1 MTPYPET
8 TSVALHR
15 LLLLQA
21 KRHLGPC
28 AAGESLEQRFKNA
41 NGEQIRALLET
52 ISHSFR
58 EAEQQSARQARALL
72 ISTDEANSLTSRLAK
87 LNDELGEALTFI
99 ENELTSL
106 ARKFPESITPR
117 LASENRIVA
126 LAEQFK
132 QVASTWQTHERGI
145 VEAKRLAEQLRREAD
160 RANRAKSDFLAAM
173 SHEIRT
179 PLNGVIGMTGLLLQT
194 QLDQEQLE
202 QAETI
207 HSCGDTLLSLINNI
221 LDYSKIE
228 SGNLDLESVPF
239 ILQNAIEDVLDLFKH
254 SMSSKKIEIL
264 IWIDPAT
271 PHAFV
276 GDLTRFRQIL
286 INLIG
291 NAVKFTPQGQIELTI
306 QPNTTD
312 KRGKWL
318 ASVHDTGIGI
328 PPDRMDRLFR
338 VFSQVDASTTRE
350 FGGTGLGLAISLR
363 LVEAMGGEIWAENR
377 APTGSTF
384 HFSFDLPGCEPPE
397 ASISILNGPELLWGA
412 TVMVIDDLALNLKI
426 IEAYLLNW
434 GAKAVCFLNPIDALE
449 WIKAGHSYQ
458 LLITDHD
465 MPGMT
470 GTELLDSIHELGLPD
485 IPSLLLTSIGWSHAT
500 PTGVGVLSKP
510 VKAFEL
516 ARCIGTLI
524 GGRPVVSEPLR
535 KQGTAP
541 RFSHF
546 PAKVLVAED
555 NPVNQRLIRL
565 LLTQFG
571 IEAEY
576 RSNGL
581 EALET
586 YQLSQHDIVLMDVR
600 MPEMDG
606 YEATR
611 RIRQLPGVTAEHPQ
625 IIALTANAMTDE
637 RHVGLAAGMN
647 DYLTKPVMRA
657 ELFRALLRAC
667 RVTAG
672 IPEIENHF

>member
-1 MTPYPET
+1 MTPYPEI
-8 TSVALHR
+8 TSAALHR
-15 LLLLQA
+15 LLILQA
-21 KRHLGPC
+21 KRHLGP
-28 AAGESLEQRFKNA
+28 AVSGASIEQRLKEA
-41 NGEQIRALLET
+41 SEEQIRAFLET

-72 ISTDEANSLTSRLAK
+72 ISTDEANTLTSRLAK
-87 LNDELGEALTFI
+87 LNDELGDALTLI
-99 ENELTSL
+99 ENELTML
-106 ARKFPESITPR
+106 ARDFPESITPR
-117 LASENRIVA
+117 PASENRITA

-132 QVASTWQTHERGI
+132 QVAATWHIRERGI
-145 VEAKRLAEQLRREAD
+145 IEAQRLADTLRKEAD
-160 RANRAKSDFLAAM
+160 RANQAKSDFLAAM

-194 QLDQEQLE
+194 QLNEQQLE
-202 QAETI
+202 QAQTI

-228 SGNLDLESVPF
+228 SGNLDLENVPF

-264 IWIDPAT
+264 IWIDPT
-271 PHAFV
+271 IPHAFV

-286 INLIG
+286 INLVG
-291 NAVKFTPQGQIELTI
+291 NAVKFTPEGQIELSI
-306 QPNTTD
+306 QPNSTG

-328 PPDRMDRLFR
+328 PPERMDRLFR

-363 LVEAMGGEIWAENR
+363 LVEAMGGEIWVENR
-377 APTGSTF
+377 TPVGSTF

-412 TVMVIDDLALNLKI
+412 TVVVIDDLALNLKI

-434 GAKAVCFLNPIDALE
+434 GAKAICFLSPISALE
-449 WIKAGHSYQ
+449 WIKAGNSYQ
-458 LLITDHD
+458 LLITDQD

-470 GTELLDSIHELGLPD
+470 GTELLDSIHHLGLPD
-485 IPSLLLTSIGWSHAT
+485 IPSLLLTSVGWSPVT
-500 PTGVGVLSKP
+500 QSGVSVLSKP

-535 KQGTAP
+535 KQGAAP
-541 RFSHF
+541 RFKYF

-565 LLTQFG
+565 LLAQFG
-571 IEAEY
+571 IDAEY
-576 RSNGL
+576 RNNGL
-581 EALET
+581 EALES
-586 YQLSQHDIVLMDVR
+586 YEHSRPDIILMDVR

-611 RIRQLPGVTAEHPQ
+611 RIRQLPGVTEEHPQ
-625 IIALTANAMTDE
+625 IIALTANALTDE
-637 RHVGLAAGMN
+637 RNVGLKAGMN
-647 DYLTKPVMRA
+647 DYLTKPVMRS

-667 RVTAG
+667 RLTAG
-672 IPEIENHF
+672 ETEIENHH

>member
-1 MTPYPET
+1 MTPYPEIR
-8 TSVALHR
+8 SADLHR

-21 KRHLGPC
+21 KRHLGP
-28 AAGESLEQRFKNA
+28 AAPGTSIEQRLLHA
-41 NGEQIRALLET
+41 DEDQIRSFLET
-52 ISHSFR
+52 ISHSYR

-72 ISTDEANSLTSRLAK
+72 ISTDEANALTSSLAK
-87 LNDELGEALTFI
+87 LNAELADSLSYI
-99 ENELTSL
+99 EIELATL
-106 ARKFPESITPR
+106 AQDFPESITPR
-117 LASENRIVA
+117 PPTENRITA

-132 QVASTWQTHERGI
+132 QVASTWHIHQRGM
-145 VEAKRLAEQLRREAD
+145 VEANKLAEKMRIEAD
-160 RANRAKSDFLAAM
+160 RANKAKSDFLAAM

-194 QLDQEQLE
+194 QLDELQLE

-228 SGNLDLESVPF
+228 SGSLELEVTPF

-254 SMSSKKIEIL
+254 TMAAKKIEIL

-271 PHAFV
+271 PHAFI
-276 GDLTRFRQIL
+276 GDITRFRQIL

-291 NAVKFTPQGQIELTI
+291 NAVKFTPEGQIELSI
-306 QPNTTD
+306 QPNHTG
-312 KRGKWL
+312 KPGKWL
-318 ASVHDTGIGI
+318 TSIHDTGIGI
-328 PPDRMDRLFR
+328 PEDRVDRLFQ

-350 FGGTGLGLAISLR
+350 FGGTGLGLAICLR
-363 LVEAMGGEIWAENR
+363 LVEAMGGEIWVENR
-377 APTGSTF
+377 IPVGSTF

-426 IEAYLLNW
+426 IEAYLINW
-434 GAKAVCFLNPIDALE
+434 GAKAVCFINPIHALD
-449 WIKAGHSYQ
+449 WIKAGNSYQ
-458 LLITDHD
+458 LLITDQD
-465 MPGMT
+465 MPDMKGN
-470 GTELLDSIHELGLPD
+470 ELIETIQNLGLPD
-485 IPSLLLTSIGWSHAT
+485 IPSLVLTSMGCSPVT
-500 PTGVGVLSKP
+500 PAGVSVLNKP

-516 ARCIGTLI
+516 ARCIGSLI

-535 KQGTAP
+535 QEATAP
-541 RFSHF
+541 RFSYF

-565 LLTQFG
+565 LLAQFG
-571 IEAEY
+571 VEAEY

-581 EALET
+581 EALESFT
-586 YQLSQHDIVLMDVR
+586 RNRHHIILMDVR

-611 RIRQLPGVTAEHPQ
+611 RIRELPGVTADHPQ
-625 IIALTANAMTDE
+625 IIALTANALNNE
-637 RHVGLAAGMN
+637 RSTGLEAGMN

-657 ELFRALLRAC
+657 ELFRALLRSC
-667 RVTAG
+667 RLTAG
-672 IPEIENHF
+672 EIEIESHH

>member
-1 MTPYPET
+1 MPEI

-21 KRHLGPC
+21 KRHLG
-28 AAGESLEQRFKNA
+28 AGVPGTSIEQRLKDA
-41 NGEQIRALLET
+41 SEDQIRAFLET

-58 EAEQQSARQARALL
+58 EAEQQSARQARALR
-72 ISTDEANSLTSRLAK
+72 ISTEEANTLTDRMSK
-87 LNDELGEALTFI
+87 LNDELGNALTFI
-99 ENELTSL
+99 ENELTILS
-106 ARKFPESITPR
+106 RDFPQSITPR
-117 LASENRIVA
+117 RASDNRITA

-132 QVASTWQTHERGI
+132 QVAATWHIHERGI
-145 VEAKRLAEQLRREAD
+145 IEAKKLADNLRKEAD
-160 RANRAKSDFLAAM
+160 RANQAKSDFLAAM

-194 QLDQEQLE
+194 SLNEQQLE

-228 SGNLDLESVPF
+228 SGSLELESVPF
-239 ILQNAIEDVLDLFKH
+239 VLQNAIEDVLDLFKH

-264 IWIDPAT
+264 IWIDPAM
-271 PHAFV
+271 PSAFV
-276 GDLTRFRQIL
+276 GDLTRFRQVL

-291 NAVKFTPQGQIELTI
+291 NAVKFTPKGQIELAI
-306 QPNTTD
+306 QPNATG
-312 KRGKWL
+312 KRGQWL

-363 LVEAMGGEIWAENR
+363 LVEAMGGEIWVENR
-377 APTGSTF
+377 DPVGSTF

-397 ASISILNGPELLWGA
+397 ASTSILNGPELLWGA

-434 GAKAVCFLNPIDALE
+434 GAKAVCFLSPIEALE
-449 WIKAGHSYQ
+449 WIKAGNSYQ
-458 LLITDHD
+458 LLITDQD

-470 GTELLDSIHELGLPD
+470 GAELLDSIHELGLPD
-485 IPSLLLTSIGWSHAT
+485 IPSLLLTSVGWSPNIA
-500 PTGVGVLSKP
+500 PNGVSVLSKP
-510 VKAFEL
+510 IKAFEL
-516 ARCIGTLI
+516 ARSIGTLI

-535 KQGTAP
+535 KQGAAP
-541 RFSHF
+541 RFTHF
-546 PAKVLVAED
+546 PATVLVAED

-565 LLTQFG
+565 LLAQFG
-571 IEAEY
+571 VEADY
-576 RSNGL
+576 CNNGL
-581 EALET
+581 EALE
-586 YQLSQHDIVLMDVR
+586 YYKQSHHDIILMDVR

-611 RIRQLPGVTAEHPQ
+611 RIRRSEGVSPTYPQ
-625 IIALTANAMTDE
+625 IIALTANALSDE
-637 RHVGLAAGMN
+637 RNVGLAAGMN
-647 DYLTKPVMRA
+647 DYLTKPVMRS

-667 RVTAG
+667 RLTAG
-672 IPEIENHF
+672 ETEIENQQ